1 MQARIFETTPVGARK
16 VVLATNIAETSL
28 TIDGI
33 KVSAAPAPE
42 RSHSRPLRRSGW
54 QVMCIVLLCMSR
66 FGMRNLSR
74 QEKAPAQEESLA
86 LLSVLFTA

>member
-33 KVSAAPAPE
+33 KVGPSLMRTPSPMAAE
-42 RSHSRPLRRSGW
+42 
-54 QVMCIVLLCMSR
+54 
-66 FGMRNLSR
+66 
-74 QEKAPAQEESLA
+74 
-86 LLSVLFTA
+86 